1 MDSKNKTGLKYRL
14 LASTLFFAFVLV
26 NTFFELGVTQV
37 EPTGIEDK
45 FHKSLSSINNFFKN
59 HSNFKNTLIIISNA
73 ILDLSAVFFAIIW
86 LAFAK
91 NLRPF
96 FSLLVFFAIKIATQI
111 LFEVRPPQDNLI
123 EFPGFPSLLYSY
135 NVNNYFFFSGTT
147 GFTFI
152 MIYEFFKNSES
163 VKFSKAFGFLNL
175 ANLFFFS
182 FLSLCFYSLYTVD
195 VLIGVLTAHYAI
207 RLAHFLHPVFD
218 GKFFAAA
225 DAAAEAENNNNN
237 SNNNCLV
244 EKDYFES
251 LFSFLII
258 ESEKDFGESAEKQK
272 ITTEENLKDV
282 KEPNY
287 RSDKGSDSFDVKTS
301 NQVLREKD
309 IVYNDECDI

>member
-14 LASTLFFAFVLV
+14 LVSTLFFAFVLV
-26 NTFFELGVTQV
+26 NTFFELGVTQE
-37 EPTGIEDK
+37 EPRGIEDK
-45 FHKSLSSINNFFKN
+45 FHKSLSGINNFFKN

-73 ILDLSAVFFAIIW
+73 ILDLSAVFFAVIW

-111 LFEVRPPQDNLI
+111 IFEVRPPQGNLI

-135 NVNNYFFFSGTT
+135 NVNNYFFFSGTA

-207 RLAHFLHPVFD
+207 RLANFLHPVFD
-218 GKFFAAA
+218 GNLFA
-225 DAAAEAENNNNN
+225 DADSPEAAEINNNNN
-237 SNNNCLV
+237 CL

-251 LFSFLII
+251 LFSFLKI
-258 ESEKDFGESAEKQK
+258 ENKKDYRESGEKQK
-272 ITTEENLKDV
+272 ITEESLKNE

-301 NQVLREKD
+301 NQVSRKNE
-309 IVYNDECDI
+309 IVYNDECDMI